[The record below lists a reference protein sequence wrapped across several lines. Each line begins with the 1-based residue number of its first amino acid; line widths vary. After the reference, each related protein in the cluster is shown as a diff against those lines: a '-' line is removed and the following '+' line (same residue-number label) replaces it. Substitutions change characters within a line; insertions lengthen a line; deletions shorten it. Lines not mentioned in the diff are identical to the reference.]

1 MLNLLR
7 KELRLAVHPTS
18 WIFLGL
24 SLMLL
29 IPSYPYYVAF
39 FYTGLGIFFTC
50 LSAREN
56 QDISY
61 IAESIEACYA
71 FTHSIYAVRER
82 HVL

>member
-56 QDISY
+56 QDIS
-61 IAESIEACYA
+61 ICSCSRCLNTMS
-71 FTHSIYAVRER
+71 FG

>member
-29 IPSYPYYVAF
+29 IILTMWLFSTRAWVSSLHAF
-39 FYTGLGIFFTC
+39 LPERIRIFPICSCSRC
-50 LSAREN
+50 LNTMS
-56 QDISY
+56 
-61 IAESIEACYA
+61 
-71 FTHSIYAVRER
+71 FG

>member
-56 QDISY
+56 QDISC
-61 IAESIEACYA
+61 SRCLNTMS
-71 FTHSIYAVRER
+71 FG

>member
-18 WIFLGL
+18 WLFLGL

-29 IPSYPYYVAF
+29 IPSYPYYTMWLFSTRAWASSLPAF
-39 FYTGLGIFFTC
+39 LPERIRIFPICSCSRC
-50 LSAREN
+50 LNTMS
-56 QDISY
+56 
-61 IAESIEACYA
+61 
-71 FTHSIYAVRER
+71 FG